1 MEVQSVGN
9 NPTKLNRPTKYAIAG
24 AIAGSAYGAINYI
37 GYNTPKVLFS
47 TAKTF
52 SEKKDAIAL
61 SKDYFQKLSGM
72 NFDKTTLSKSC
83 QETMKYLKKPS
94 TILKGLAAF
103 TLVGAA
109 IGFAI
114 DAISSDKKSK
124 KSQEVK

>member
-61 SKDYFQKLSGM
+61 SK
-72 NFDKTTLSKSC
+72 SC
-83 QETMKYLKKPS
+83 QETMKYLRKPS

-109 IGFAI
+109 IGFAV